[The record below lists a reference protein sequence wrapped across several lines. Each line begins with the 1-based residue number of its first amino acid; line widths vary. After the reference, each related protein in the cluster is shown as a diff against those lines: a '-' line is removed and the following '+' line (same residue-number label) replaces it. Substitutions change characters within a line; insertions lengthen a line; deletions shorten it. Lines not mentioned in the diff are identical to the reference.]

1 MKYKM
6 NLGSSTLIVD
16 VPHPL
21 SVLRELD
28 QMFSH
33 AQTTES
39 AAHRRPKPP
48 RYDLIGGVK
57 ITPAP
62 QQTAKRAQQPVI
74 VITSDGVTTTAT
86 RRIGKTIQAIATAKC
101 NPGDTF
107 DFDEGAHIAFERL
120 CGRDPFQ
127 ETLESQ
133 ATPEKPESTA
143 TPEAYNGRMICAES
157 PYPWWTVG
165 KIYKVVDGRI
175 TANNGVVYPPRS
187 LAPYRNAEDARHAGS
202 TGIREGGPR
211 HNRRNLFLPVDTE
224 GRLLV

>member
-6 NLGSSTLIVD
+6 NLGGSTLIVD
-16 VPHPL
+16 VPQSL

-28 QMFSH
+28 QMFSR

-57 ITPAP
+57 ITPTP
-62 QQTAKRAQQPVI
+62 QETAKRAPQPVI

-86 RRIGKTIQAIATAKC
+86 RRIGKAIDVTATAQC
-101 NPGDTF
+101 SPDDSF
-107 DFDEGAHIAFERL
+107 DFDEGARIAFERL
-120 CGRDPFQ
+120 QGRDPFP
-127 ETLESQ
+127 EAPERT
-133 ATPEKPESTA
+133 EKPET
-143 TPEAYNGRMICAES
+143 YNGRMLCVES

-165 KIYKVVDGRI
+165 KIYEVVDGRI
-175 TANNGVVYPPRS
+175 TANDGDVYPPQSR
-187 LAPYRNAEDARHAGS
+187 APYRDAADAKHAGVARFS
-202 TGIREGGPR
+202 EGDPR
-211 HNRRNLFLPVDTE
+211 HNSQNLFLPVDAE

>member
-6 NLGSSTLIVD
+6 NLGGSTLIVD
-16 VPHPL
+16 VPQSL

-28 QMFSH
+28 QMFSR
-33 AQTTES
+33 AQTAES

-57 ITPAP
+57 ITPTP
-62 QQTAKRAQQPVI
+62 QETKKRAPQPVI

-86 RRIGKTIQAIATAKC
+86 RRIGKANQAVAIAKC

-107 DFDEGAHIAFERL
+107 DFNEGARIAFERL
-120 CGRDPFQ
+120 CGRDPF
-127 ETLESQ
+127 
-133 ATPEKPESTA
+133 PEKPESTT
-143 TPEAYNGRMICAES
+143 TPEAYNVRMICVES

-165 KIYKVVDGRI
+165 KIYEVVDGRI
-175 TANNGVVYPPRS
+175 TANDGEVYPPRS
-187 LAPYRNAEDARHAGS
+187 LAPYRDAEDARHAGS
-202 TGIREGGPR
+202 AGDPEGDLR